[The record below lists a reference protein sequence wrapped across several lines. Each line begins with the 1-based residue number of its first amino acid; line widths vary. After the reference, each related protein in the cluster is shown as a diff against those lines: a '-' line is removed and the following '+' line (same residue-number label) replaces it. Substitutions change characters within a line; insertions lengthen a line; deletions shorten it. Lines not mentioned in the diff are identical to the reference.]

1 MNIKHV
7 ASKLLTTIFAIALL
21 VGCSSNNQKSE
32 DYEVFVDMIRDYA
45 MEPESPDGI
54 IHSRA
59 ATTEER
65 KSEYKVV
72 YVDAQF
78 ASYWCEDWTYTG
90 GAHGNTIIHV
100 GTLNRKTGKKLTLD
114 DLLSKDQ
121 QNELAKDLRQKASE
135 LLAKKEQKTHIYAE
149 NLHRRNYY
157 ECIFRQNLSGVR
169 RNSNRCPRKFFQ
181 LTKYIPSAERIS
193 ADT

>member
-7 ASKLLTTIFAIALL
+7 ASKLITTTFAIALL

-65 KSEYKVV
+65 KSEYKVI

-78 ASYWCEDWTYTG
+78 ASYWCEDWAYTG

-100 GTLNRKTGKKLTLD
+100 GTLNRKTGKKSRLMTYYPKTSRTSL
-114 DLLSKDQ
+114 
-121 QNELAKDLRQKASE
+121 QKSC
-135 LLAKKEQKTHIYAE
+135 AKKPMKY
-149 NLHRRNYY
+149 LPKK
-157 ECIFRQNLSGVR
+157 
-169 RNSNRCPRKFFQ
+169 NSNSFHLLQMHSSSQTTSALKTMVAGTSFIIHMTSRP
-181 LTKYIPSAERIS
+181 IPLE
-193 ADT
+193 

>member
-7 ASKLLTTIFAIALL
+7 ASKLITTTFAIALL

-65 KSEYKVV
+65 KSEYKVI

-90 GAHGNTIIHV
+90 GAHGNTVIHV
-100 GTLNRKTGKKLTLD
+100 GTLNRKTGKKITLD

-121 QNELAKDLRQKASE
+121 QNELAKELRQKANE
-135 LLAKKEQKTHIYAE
+135 ILAKKEQQLFSFVTDAQLLTNNFCLKDDGCWHFIYNPYDIAP
-149 NLHRRNYY
+149 Y
-157 ECIFRQNLSGVR
+157 SAGV
-169 RNSNRCPRKFFQ
+169 
-181 LTKYIPSAERIS
+181 IDVAIS
-193 ADT
+193 R